1 MLHMVCPNLKVI
13 QINGNFFR
21 RLALICS
28 RTPHGVRG
36 LKLYKASLTIYYYW
50 SHSAWSALGLKYPPV
65 YIAAPNHLRY
75 TLRRAEAYI
84 PPYCA
89 ILEYEIEG
97 MVLTNCWNKIDTP
110 FTRFSYV
117 FKKSF

>member
-1 MLHMVCPNLKVI
+1 
-13 QINGNFFR
+13 
-21 RLALICS
+21 
-28 RTPHGVRG
+28 
-36 LKLYKASLTIYYYW
+36 LTIYYYW
-50 SHSAWSALGLKYPPV
+50 SHSAWSALGLKYHPV
-65 YIAAPNHLRY
+65 YTAAPNHLRY

-89 ILEYEIEG
+89 ILEYEIKG

-110 FTRFSYV
+110 FTRFSCV